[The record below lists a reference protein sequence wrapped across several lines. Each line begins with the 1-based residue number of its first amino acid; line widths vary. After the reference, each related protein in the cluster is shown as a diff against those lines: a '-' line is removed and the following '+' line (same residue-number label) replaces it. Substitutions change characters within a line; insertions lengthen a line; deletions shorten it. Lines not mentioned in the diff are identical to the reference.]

1 MAFFTG
7 LDDFLADK
15 DISGSVGT
23 ILIFSYLLKRNIQKN
38 KDKSQQDTNSGF
50 FSSRKSDSK
59 ADELKQ
65 EKEVQLKKIIKLL
78 YDNKKEKAD
87 TLIANWNDEN
97 PDYKF
102 TDNHINRRFKKF
114 SEKMKLKEEKAKE
127 RQRKRDEKE
136 AKAKAHKAKL
146 AKAKKARKEKIYN
159 LLKLEGGKLPASDID
174 FQLKF
179 KNVERTKSEC
189 EEMYK
194 TGRIGRTGNFRY
206 FV

>member
-1 MAFFTG
+1 MIFMCFFMG
-7 LDDFLADK
+7 LDAFLAGNGD
-15 DISGSVGT
+15 DIIASVAI
-23 ILIFSYLLKRNIQKN
+23 ILILSYLLKRNIQKN
-38 KDKSQQDTNSGF
+38 KDKSQQD
-50 FSSRKSDSK
+50 

-87 TLIANWNDEN
+87 TLIANWNEEN

-102 TDNHINRRFKKF
+102 TDNHIDRRFKKY

-159 LLKLEGGKLPASDID
+159 LLELDGGKLPASDID
-174 FQLKF
+174 FKLKF
-179 KNVERTKSEC
+179 KNVERTKGEC

-194 TGRIGRTGNFRY
+194 RGRIGRTGNFRY